1 MNLVSIRGAITVEDN
16 SEKSILEGTSELLR
30 TIEDKNDLLKDKVI
44 SMLFSAT
51 KELDQAYP
59 AKAAR
64 DMGYV
69 NCGLMCFSEMVVK
82 GSLEKCIRVMI
93 LYSSDVEQ
101 NNVQHVY
108 LKDAIRL
115 RPDLAT

>member
-1 MNLVSIRGAITVEDN
+1 MILYNCRG
-16 SEKSILEGTSELLR
+16 
-30 TIEDKNDLLKDKVI
+30 
-44 SMLFSAT
+44 
-51 KELDQAYP
+51 ELDKAYP

-69 NCGLMCFSEMVVK
+69 NCGLMCFGEMAVE

-93 LYSSDVEQ
+93 LYDSDEGQGSVR
-101 NNVQHVY
+101 HVY
-108 LKDAIRL
+108 LKDARSL

>member
-1 MNLVSIRGAITVEDN
+1 MSVVSIRGAITVEEN
-16 SEKSILEGTSELLR
+16 TREAILDGTLELLGK
-30 TIEDKNDLLKDKVI
+30 IEEENHLQRDRVI
-44 SMLFSAT
+44 SMIFSAT
-51 KELDQAYP
+51 GDLDKVYP

-69 NCGLMCFSEMVVK
+69 NCGLMCFAEMAVE

-93 LYSSDVEQ
+93 LYDSNEGQVSVR
-101 NNVQHVY
+101 HVY
-108 LKDAIRL
+108 LKDARGL